1 MVAIVGGKPCINL
14 SPPREI
20 ARRSVDINIP
30 ASGSL
35 MLTRGDYSCGPT
47 QWGRTSFSFGTDCK
61 KHVITNKV
69 RSAYLVPQEN
79 FYIRGSDT
87 LEGEGTR
94 IVINGKLK
102 SGISEDRERQ
112 LRDFYKLRADKILT
126 QEEYG
131 TAKQ

>member
-1 MVAIVGGKPCINL
+1 
-14 SPPREI
+14 
-20 ARRSVDINIP
+20 
-30 ASGSL
+30 
-35 MLTRGDYSCGPT
+35 MLTRGNYRGGPI

-112 LRDFYKLRADKILT
+112 LRDFHKLRADKILT
-126 QEEYG
+126 QEVYEA
-131 TAKQ
+131 AKQKVLEKY

>member
-1 MVAIVGGKPCINL
+1 
-14 SPPREI
+14 
-20 ARRSVDINIP
+20 
-30 ASGSL
+30 
-35 MLTRGDYSCGPT
+35 MLTRGNYRGGPI

-102 SGISEDRERQ
+102 SNISEDREQ
-112 LRDFYKLRADKILT
+112 KFWDFHRLRADKNLT
-126 QEEYG
+126 QKEYE
-131 TAKQ
+131 TVK

>member
-1 MVAIVGGKPCINL
+1 
-14 SPPREI
+14 
-20 ARRSVDINIP
+20 
-30 ASGSL
+30 
-35 MLTRGDYSCGPT
+35 MLTRGNYRGGPI
-47 QWGRTSFSFGTDCK
+47 QWGKTSFSYGTDCK

-112 LRDFYKLRADKILT
+112 LQDFHKLRADKILT
-126 QEEYG
+126 QEEHE
-131 TAKQ
+131 TAKQKILEKY